1 MVNILIESA
10 EKYSARPKEK
20 CMDIKKL
27 IGETTEYDKK
37 QAVEKKKIKSWCK
50 SVSAFA
56 NTFGGSLVFG
66 ISNDDEI
73 VGIIDAKED
82 SEFISQKIKER
93 ISPIPAFNLRFEV
106 VNGKK
111 LIIVD
116 VLAGKDTPFYYVGD
130 GTTEAYIRVGN
141 ESVVANAMELKRL
154 VLRGA
159 NETFDLQSSGYK
171 LTDYAFTKLRERYK
185 KVTGKSFENK
195 DFESFELV
203 DADGILTNAGAL
215 LADECPI
222 RHSRVFCVRWNG
234 INKSNG
240 KGEAYDSEE
249 YSGSLI
255 TLLNESTAFI
265 RRNMRK
271 AWRKLP
277 DSRENMPDY
286 MERGYFEALVNGLIH
301 REYLELGSEVHVDMF
316 DDRMEIYSP
325 GGMVDGTFIQNM
337 NLETVPSKRRN
348 PVLADVFARLDYM
361 ERNGSGIGKIIDA
374 CEFAV
379 NYTDEKAPIF
389 YSDRSQFRVTL
400 PNLNY
405 DQGGT
410 ESSDDFQSLNSK
422 APKLEKKALEKAL
435 EKQIIELMRQE
446 PSITQV
452 EIAKQV
458 ELSRSKVQS
467 MVKELLESGRIER
480 TGGKRYGKWV
490 VKA

>member
-1 MVNILIESA
+1 
-10 EKYSARPKEK
+10 
-20 CMDIKKL
+20 MDIKKL
-27 IGETTEYDKK
+27 IGETSEYDKK
-37 QAVEKKKIKSWCK
+37 QMVEKKKIKSWCK

-56 NTFGGSLVFG
+56 NTIGGSLIFG
-66 ISNDDEI
+66 ISDNNEI
-73 VGIIDAKED
+73 VGVADIKSD

-93 ISPIPAFNLRFEV
+93 ISPIPAFDLHFEV
-106 VNGKK
+106 IDEKK

-116 VLAGKDTPFYYVGD
+116 VAAGKDTPYYYVGD
-130 GTTEAYIRVGN
+130 GTTEAYLRVGN
-141 ESVVANAMELKRL
+141 ESVVANTAELRRL

-159 NETFDLQSSGYK
+159 NETYDLQSSGYEI
-171 LTDYAFTKLRERYK
+171 TDYAFTKLRERYK
-185 KVTGKSFENK
+185 KVTGKSFTDK

-203 DADGILTNAGAL
+203 DAHGILTNAGAL

-234 INKSNG
+234 VNKSNG
-240 KGEAYDSEE
+240 KGEAYDSAE

-255 TLLNESTAFI
+255 SLLNESAAFV
-265 RRNMRK
+265 RRNMRT

-301 REYLELGSEVHVDMF
+301 RDYLELGSEVHVDMF

-325 GGMVDGTFIQNM
+325 GGMADGTFIQNL
-337 NLETVPSKRRN
+337 NLEQIPSKRRN

-361 ERNGSGIGKIIDA
+361 ERNGSGIEKIIDA

-379 NYTDEKAPIF
+379 NYADEKAPIF

-405 DQGGT
+405 DLHETQDVG
-410 ESSDDFQSLNSK
+410 DFQSLHSK
-422 APKLEKKALEKAL
+422 APKLTKNALEKAL
-435 EKQIIELMRQE
+435 GNQIIELMRQR
-446 PSITQV
+446 PSITQI
-452 EIAKQV
+452 EIARHFD
-458 ELSRSKVQS
+458 LSRTKVQS
-467 MVKELLESGRIER
+467 VIKELLDSGQIER
-480 TGGKRYGKWV
+480 IGGKRYGKWN
-490 VKA
+490 VKC